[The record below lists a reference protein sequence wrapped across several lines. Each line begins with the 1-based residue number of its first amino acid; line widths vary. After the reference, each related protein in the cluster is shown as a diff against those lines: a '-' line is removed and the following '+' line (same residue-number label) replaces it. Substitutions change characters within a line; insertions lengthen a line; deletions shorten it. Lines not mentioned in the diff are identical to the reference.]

1 MPCQLFIRPSL
12 SADERVEWLYQ
23 AEEKAPVSGELADMS
38 QLHALQTYAARAEV
52 VLLAPGEMVICLP
65 VTLPVMDK
73 VKLNKKMLAALP
85 YQIEEQIIGPVEEL
99 HWTAISFQSPYY
111 LAGISRQQMQQWQTQ
126 FMAASLPLHRIV
138 PDSFCLPVAPDK
150 GWSLLYDHQRC
161 IIRQHEYRGM
171 VLKKAWL
178 AQLENQETLPV
189 EVYGNDEPATQPA
202 HWHHKVRGEALAILA
217 SYSACSSINLLEKP
231 LRIEGDKKWLG
242 WRIVPGVAAAGLVI
256 VCAGLLLSG
265 HYYWQQATQLA
276 EKNLALY
283 QALTHSQQKVS
294 NPRFHLM
301 QRLKSKA
308 EHSPPANFRQV
319 ILKMA
324 EAKKQYP
331 QVTVSQLRYSAVD
344 NLLQLTAEG
353 GEREAFMTFLN
364 AQPLNRQPVVS
375 VKHSPLLHE

>member
-38 QLHALQTYAARAEV
+38 QLHALKTYAAHAEV
-52 VLLAPGEMVICLP
+52 VLLVPGEMVICLP
-65 VTLPVMDK
+65 VTLPVMAK

-85 YQIEEQIIGPVEEL
+85 YQIEEQIIGPVEHL

-111 LAGISRQQMQQWQTQ
+111 LAGISQQQMQQWQAQ
-126 FMAASLPLHRIV
+126 FMEALLPLHRMV

-161 IIRQHEYRGM
+161 IIRQHEYSGV

-178 AQLENQETLPV
+178 AQLENDEPLPV
-189 EVYGNDEPATQPA
+189 EVYGNEKPDTQPA
-202 HWHHKVRGEALAILA
+202 HWYYKERGETLAILA
-217 SYSACSSINLLEKP
+217 SYSTSSTINLLEKP
-231 LRIEGDKKWLG
+231 LHTGRNKKWPG
-242 WRIVPGVAAAGLVI
+242 WGIVPGVAAVGLVAL
-256 VCAGLLLSG
+256 CAGLLLSG
-265 HYYWQQATQLA
+265 HYYEQQAAQLQ
-276 EKNLALY
+276 EKNIALY
-283 QALTHSQQKVS
+283 QALTHTQQKVS

-301 QRLKSKA
+301 QRLKNKA
-308 EHSPPANFRQV
+308 EQNSPANFRQV
-319 ILKMA
+319 LLKLA

-331 QVTVSQLRYSAVD
+331 QVTISQLRYSVAD

-353 GEREAFMTFLN
+353 NQSEAFMAFLN
-364 AQPLNRQPVVS
+364 AQPLNRQSVVGINL
-375 VKHSPLLHE
+375 SPLSHE